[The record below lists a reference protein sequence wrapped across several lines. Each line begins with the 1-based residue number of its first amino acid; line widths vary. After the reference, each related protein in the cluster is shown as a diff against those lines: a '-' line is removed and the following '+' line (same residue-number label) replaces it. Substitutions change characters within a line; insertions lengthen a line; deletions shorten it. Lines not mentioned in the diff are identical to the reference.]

1 MISRLY
7 IVIKGAV
14 QGVGFRPFIYKL
26 AAEMQLKGYVL
37 NSSSGVYIE
46 AEQEKKYL
54 DEFLLRIEKEKPA
67 LAVITGFEFS
77 FLDAVG
83 YTNFQIRKSENN
95 DDISALILPDIAV
108 CDECKRELFDPSN
121 RRYRYPFINCT
132 NCGPR
137 FSIIESLPYDRANTS
152 MKNFVMCD
160 SCREEYE
167 NPGDRRFH
175 AQPVACPDCGPQIE
189 LWDSKGQI
197 IAAKDEALKLTV
209 TKIKEGKIIAFK
221 GLGGFQLIA
230 DASNEDTIRLLRERK
245 HREEKPF
252 ALMFP
257 NIESVKEICDVSLF
271 EERLLMSPESPV
283 VLLKRKDHKVPAKWI
298 SELIAPHNPYLG
310 VMLPYTPLHLLF
322 MDEFKHPIVATSGN
336 ISEEPMCIDNKE
348 ALENLNEI
356 ADFFLVH
363 NRPIVRHVDDSIAK
377 IILNKEMITRR
388 ARGYAPFPVKIKDQ
402 ISEDCI
408 LAVGGHL
415 KNTIALKVKDNVFV
429 SQHIGDLSTTKAY
442 KTFSRVIDDFQ
453 KLYNIKP
460 GRIVA
465 DKHPEYLSTKF
476 AKSMSIPFS
485 NVQHHFAHI
494 AACRG
499 ENQINGRTLG
509 VSWDGTGYGEGST
522 IWGGEFFISDEN
534 HYSHFAQM
542 KQFPLPGGDTA
553 IKEPRRSALG
563 VLYSVFGDRIF
574 EEKKDLIEDNLSKT
588 EISNL
593 RQMLNK
599 NLNTVFTSSAG
610 RLFDAAAS
618 LLNLCHF
625 NNYEGQAAMT
635 LEFSANSSS
644 EEYYNFEINQ
654 ENILVIDWHPVIK
667 DLLKDK
673 SDDVGLEI
681 ISVKFHNTLAQIIL
695 SVAKIADEEKIVL
708 SGGCFQNSLLLEKSV
723 RLLEKEGFRIYWH
736 QRIPTNDGGISLG
749 QVIASEI
756 KDVSLNYFYKKEKL
770 FKEIN

>member
-189 LWDSKGQI
+189 LWDSKGQL

-708 SGGCFQNSLLLEKSV
+708 SGGCFQNGLLLEKSV